1 MSTPSPVCLVNGSAA
16 PQSVTASST
25 VTIALAVTTGANF
38 WSIQAIGTDET
49 NTVAAIN
56 ATLVVNSV
64 AKTATFTAPAS
75 LGSAV
80 ILQSIVGIKGL
91 GLDANGTAQAAYSTT
106 FKVNVLT
113 SGGNAVLALNE
124 TFEQNATYGW
134 IVEPNAII
142 RAGSGAAS
150 SPTTPQI
157 LTAPGT
163 IPTTGL
169 QQTVGLNTT
178 GGSFTQPM
186 PAAPV
191 AGLVVT
197 VLDPSKS
204 WATNAAS
211 VSVGAGVS
219 IENPAALGGAYV
231 TNGTLALPS
240 VNGASYSWIYLPSI
254 PLWKLT

>member
-1 MSTPSPVCLVNGSAA
+1 MKNVLFFYATPLDATHTRV
-16 PQSVTASST
+16 
-25 VTIALAVTTGANF
+25 
-38 WSIQAIGTDET
+38 
-49 NTVAAIN
+49 IN
-56 ATLVVNSV
+56 H
-64 AKTATFTAPAS
+64 
-75 LGSAV
+75 AV
-80 ILQSIVGIKGL
+80 I
-91 GLDANGTAQAAYSTT
+91 
-106 FKVNVLT
+106 
-113 SGGNAVLALNE
+113 
-124 TFEQNATYGW
+124 
-134 IVEPNAII
+134 
-142 RAGSGAAS
+142 
-150 SPTTPQI
+150 
-157 LTAPGT
+157 
-163 IPTTGL
+163 
-169 QQTVGLNTT
+169 
-178 GGSFTQPM
+178 TQPM